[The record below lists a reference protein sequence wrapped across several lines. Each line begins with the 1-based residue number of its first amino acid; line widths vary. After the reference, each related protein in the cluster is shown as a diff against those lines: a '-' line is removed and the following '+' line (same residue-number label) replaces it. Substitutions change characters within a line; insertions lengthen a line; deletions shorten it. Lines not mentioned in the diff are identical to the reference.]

1 MYKRQTH
8 YCFEGLCLCLLLI
21 HNENVFFTGEAGTGK
36 SHLLRVMVTALQQQL
51 GANHVYVTAS
61 TGIAANHIDGTTI
74 HSFAGMTSPDIN
86 PTYIYKQILNQ
97 STKEVI
103 NHWKTCEVLI
113 IDEISM
119 IDGRFFD
126 TLEYKARRCLLYTSF
141 LPLLQSQHIS
151 ERVS

>member
-1 MYKRQTH
+1 M
-8 YCFEGLCLCLLLI
+8 CLLLI
-21 HNENVFFTGEAGTGK
+21 HNENIFFTGEAGTGK

-86 PTYIYKQILNQ
+86 PAYIYKQIINQ

-126 TLEYKARRCLLYTSF
+126 TLEYKARRVRNNN
-141 LPLLQSQHIS
+141 LPFGGIQVILCGRFFDIHNHS
-151 ERVS
+151 